1 VSFNI
6 YVNTNKG
13 YENKIRC
20 GKLSSTPITTTT
32 LLFIFQVH
40 FVFYN
45 EKYKSLEMADDKDD
59 GVVAVVLLIEVSQE
73 LETEIYI
80 TLH

>member
-1 VSFNI
+1 
-6 YVNTNKG
+6 
-13 YENKIRC
+13 
-20 GKLSSTPITTTT
+20 
-32 LLFIFQVH
+32 
-40 FVFYN
+40 
-45 EKYKSLEMADDKDD
+45 LEMADDKDD

>member
-1 VSFNI
+1 M
-6 YVNTNKG
+6 
-13 YENKIRC
+13 
-20 GKLSSTPITTTT
+20 
-32 LLFIFQVH
+32 LFIFQVH